1 MPGRGLVLVVE
12 DDPGVADLICAILAE
27 EGYDC
32 DWVRSDIAAQDAI
45 LREPPPV
52 AMLLDVNLGLGA
64 TGFDVARFGRQRH
77 PDIPVVFIS
86 GSVNETSFKAFGVP
100 DSHFITKPFSLEDLQ
115 QTLRDILPDMAA

>member
-1 MPGRGLVLVVE
+1 MSGRGLVLVVE
-12 DDPGVADLICAILAE
+12 DDPGVADLICALLKE

-32 DWVRSDIAAQDAI
+32 KWVHSDVEAQDAI
-45 LREPPPV
+45 LADPPPI
-52 AMLLDVNLGLGA
+52 ALLLDVNLGLGS

-77 PDIPVVFIS
+77 PEIPVVFIS
-86 GSVNETSFKAFGVP
+86 GSVNESSFKAFGVP